1 MAMPVIVPSQ
11 SFLNTADLEWSVVLS
26 CPGDCPPAG
35 VFEARLKKDLALID
49 PKLVFSEERG
59 TLVRGTPNLVDETI
73 PITFKA
79 SRAAIF
85 GFLGDHTFDLYYLRD
100 GATFAVMQTTFQFV
114 AGA

>member
-26 CPGDCPPAG
+26 CPGDCPPSG
-35 VFEARLKKDLALID
+35 IFGARLKKDLASID

-79 SRAAIF
+79 SHAAVF
-85 GFLGDHTFDLYYLRD
+85 GFLGDHTFDLYYLKS
-100 GATFAVMQTTFQFV
+100 GGVLPVMRTTFKFE